1 MDDDRH
7 VVVIEQPDGAM
18 VDTPVRVA
26 CNGGAGRVR
35 SNAQGS
41 KSASAPV
48 RSGKFKKRQVA
59 PPKKKKIVRP
69 IKWTRIRRYKT
80 CYGARLDDEDIAF
93 DMYQK
98 ARYLMELSGQRMCPE
113 QEQAPKGMH
122 LWRFKREITAAKGVT
137 IREFECPLRFVCN
150 CRVGLRT
157 VEGVGYIQLER
168 RGVHHIDSHVD
179 ANNELN
185 DDEPPELQGSDDEDE
200 DDDSESDD
208 EEASDDEDDHPGD
221 ADESIS
227 ADVGL

>member
-1 MDDDRH
+1 MDDDGH

-48 RSGKFKKRQVA
+48 RSGKFKKWRRA
-59 PPKKKKIVRP
+59 PPRKKKIAKKVVRP
-69 IKWTRIRRYKT
+69 IEWTRIRRYKT
-80 CYGARLDDEDIAF
+80 CYGARLDDEDIQF

-98 ARYLMELSGQRMCPE
+98 AKYLMELSGQRMMPE
-113 QEQAPKGMH
+113 QDQPPKGMH
-122 LWRFKREITAAKGVT
+122 LWRFKRETKAANGVT
-137 IREFECPLRFVCN
+137 IHEFECPLRFVCD
-150 CRVGLRT
+150 CRIGLRT

-168 RGVHHIDSHVD
+168 RGVHHIDSHVN

-185 DDEPPELQGSDDEDE
+185 DDEPPELQGSDDED
-200 DDDSESDD
+200 DDLESDD
-208 EEASDDEDDHPGD
+208 EEASDDEDDDPGN
-221 ADESIS
+221 AD
-227 ADVGL
+227 DGL